1 MDPKLVARNPV
12 KAAALMSSKVD
23 ISDLRGQIEEA
34 EKNIETLVQFKS
46 TLLPIE
52 GGGAKFAQVV
62 RKKQGEL
69 DNLRRLENNGKYP
82 LFSLEHLLWRNANGY
97 PRLAVFSLASDTFDL
112 GVVGYRS
119 SWRA

>member
-23 ISDLRGQIEEA
+23 ISDLRGQIETA
-34 EKNIETLVQFKS
+34 KQNIETLVQFKS

-82 LFSLEHLLWRNANGY
+82 LFSLEPLLWRNANGY
-97 PRLAVFSLASDTFDL
+97 PRLAVFSLEIGRASC
-112 GVVGYRS
+112 RE
-119 SWRA
+119 RE